1 MVNKS
6 RDKDVDRDS
15 SDSKKHR
22 KTNSTGSSSAN
33 ASEIPTIKTKVDV
46 YAVSLK
52 FMLENVTFVSG
63 ELQILLFAIQNVIKF
78 EEDESKKRSADHDA
92 ELFSDICEK
101 LKTTFAEIAHL
112 KTQTSAKSQDE
123 LKTKRVNGS
132 FLFAQ
137 LKKLSRLD
145 KVRLRAGRDA
155 LHKEKL
161 SVDSNKLQLQN
172 LLYEADHLRKE
183 VQRCLQFKSQDE
195 EIDLVDEEKF
205 YEEAPETISRPEQT
219 RTDEHARRL
228 ARLEWELHQRKELDT
243 MCKTLQTAK
252 ESVAQEIES
261 KTNRLQS
268 LMPYLDHL
276 LKATRPLQDA
286 LELNV
291 EKEWAVQQIARLLPR
306 PLYVAYVNLSAYAE
320 ISDKLSGVRIAGDE
334 EEAKELE
341 NTAKIG
347 NDDNK
352 AAEESGG
359 LFFLLLLT
367 LE

>member
-1 MVNKS
+1 MSN
-6 RDKDVDRDS
+6 
-15 SDSKKHR
+15 
-22 KTNSTGSSSAN
+22 
-33 ASEIPTIKTKVDV
+33 
-46 YAVSLK
+46 
-52 FMLENVTFVSG
+52 F
-63 ELQILLFAIQNVIKF
+63 QNVIQF
-78 EEDESKKRSADHDA
+78 EEEESKKRPGDVDA
-92 ELFSDICEK
+92 SLFLQTCEK
-101 LKTTFAEIAHL
+101 MKTTFADIAQLKNQSSNKAQEEI
-112 KTQTSAKSQDE
+112 
-123 LKTKRVNGS
+123 KTKRIAGS

-205 YEEAPETISRPEQT
+205 YGEAPESISRPEQT
-219 RTDEHARRL
+219 KTDEHSRRL

-252 ESVAQEIES
+252 ESVAREIES

-268 LMPYLDHL
+268 LMPCLDSL
-276 LKATRPLQDA
+276 LKSTRPLQDA

-320 ISDKLSGVRIAGDE
+320 ITNKLVEARIIGDE
-334 EEAKELE
+334 DEARELE
-341 NTAKIG
+341 NTAKVE
-347 NDDNK
+347 NETDK
-352 AAEESGG
+352 ADEESGNCYDYKHCCV
-359 LFFLLLLT
+359 LCESFNQMAFLLVF
-367 LE
+367 